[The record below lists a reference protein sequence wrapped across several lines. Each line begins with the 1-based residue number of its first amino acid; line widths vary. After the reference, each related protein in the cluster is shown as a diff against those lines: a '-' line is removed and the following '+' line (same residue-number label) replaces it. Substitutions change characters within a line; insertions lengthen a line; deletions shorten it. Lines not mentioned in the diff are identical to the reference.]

1 MRWKAIMYNPDI
13 KDDRNTEEYYGLKTL
28 YCPKQ
33 VKEITAFEK
42 DLYDVVKNLKFR
54 KTKNN
59 FQRTLN
65 EDIKSIY
72 SSNKT
77 MTFADKT
84 TNMYRLTKEEHE
96 KLLTNAITSKYKKT
110 NDKIK
115 ENINKKGKEL
125 FKGKNILNRL
135 EINEESNCFISLK
148 DHKENFMNNPT
159 VRLINPAKNQI
170 GRISKVILDK
180 INLGLKEHLKINQWK
195 NTKNVIDWFTK
206 IEDKPRHKFIMFDI
220 KDFYPSITEPLLM
233 KALNFAEKHTRIPK
247 EDIAII
253 KQARQSLLFNNNE
266 TWMKKESGLFD
277 VTQGALD
284 GAEICELIGIFSLYE
299 LSQTYNK
306 NNIGLY
312 RDDGLGVFKNI
323 SGPEFE
329 KIKKHFQKV
338 FKKHKL
344 DIVIQCNM
352 KIVNYLDVTFDLENS
367 TYRPYLKENNQI
379 KYIHK
384 ESNHPPAIIKQL
396 PISIESRL
404 SSLSSTEQIFNESV
418 KPYQDALEASG
429 YTHKLK
435 YNKNIPQNNSRNQR
449 KRKIIWF
456 NPPFSK
462 NVKTN
467 IGKTFLNLLKKHFP
481 PQNKFYKLFNKN
493 TVKISYS
500 CMQNMKQIINS
511 HNKKIL
517 SPKVNTN
524 QRTCNCINK
533 NTCPLEQKCLTKNI
547 VYKATVTS
555 NCPTYKSKIYFGL
568 CETTFKQ
575 RYSNHKRSFNI
586 ARYKNDTELSNEI
599 WRLKSLGIEAKIKW
613 EIVRQCV
620 PYNPQTKR
628 CLLCLNEKLEIASY
642 QGDNLL
648 NKRSEIISK
657 CRHQLKYALA
667 RYDTKD

>member
-1 MRWKAIMYNPDI
+1 
-13 KDDRNTEEYYGLKTL
+13 
-28 YCPKQ
+28 
-33 VKEITAFEK
+33 
-42 DLYDVVKNLKFR
+42 
-54 KTKNN
+54 
-59 FQRTLN
+59 
-65 EDIKSIY
+65 
-72 SSNKT
+72 
-77 MTFADKT
+77 
-84 TNMYRLTKEEHE
+84 
-96 KLLTNAITSKYKKT
+96 
-110 NDKIK
+110 
-115 ENINKKGKEL
+115 
-125 FKGKNILNRL
+125 
-135 EINEESNCFISLK
+135 
-148 DHKENFMNNPT
+148 
-159 VRLINPAKNQI
+159 
-170 GRISKVILDK
+170 
-180 INLGLKEHLKINQWK
+180 
-195 NTKNVIDWFTK
+195 
-206 IEDKPRHKFIMFDI
+206 
-220 KDFYPSITEPLLM
+220 
-233 KALNFAEKHTRIPK
+233 
-247 EDIAII
+247 
-253 KQARQSLLFNNNE
+253 
-266 TWMKKESGLFD
+266 
-277 VTQGALD
+277 
-284 GAEICELIGIFSLYE
+284 
-299 LSQTYNK
+299 
-306 NNIGLY
+306 
-312 RDDGLGVFKNI
+312 
-323 SGPEFE
+323 
-329 KIKKHFQKV
+329 
-338 FKKHKL
+338 
-344 DIVIQCNM
+344 M

-367 TYRPYLKENNQI
+367 TYCPYLKENNQI

-555 NCPTYKSKIYFGL
+555 NCPTYKSKIYLGL

-620 PYNPQTKR
+620 PYDPQTKR